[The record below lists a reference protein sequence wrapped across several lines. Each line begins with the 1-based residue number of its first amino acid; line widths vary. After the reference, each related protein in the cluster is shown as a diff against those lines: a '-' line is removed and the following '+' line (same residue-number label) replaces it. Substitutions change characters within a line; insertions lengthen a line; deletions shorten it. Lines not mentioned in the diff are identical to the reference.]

1 MKTNLDKIAKALRE
15 AGLPPSLSP
24 DEIRLFIQIWR
35 RLADGR
41 PISPREVEQIASNLP
56 ISPDVATS
64 VINKVSERDG
74 EGNVVGFAGLSLKT
88 HPHRFQVNDHTLS
101 TWCAWD
107 SLFLPPILKQTAQ
120 VESPCPGT
128 KKEIGLTITPERV
141 GKYDPTNTVISMITP
156 KTTKKG
162 LESAEE
168 IWNAFCQN
176 VHFFSSSEAASQ
188 WFSGKNL
195 DISILS
201 VEEGYQLGR
210 MTFAEILNHA

>member
-1 MKTNLDKIAKALRE
+1 MKPNLDKIAKALRE

-41 PISPREVEQIASNLP
+41 PISPRQVEQIASNLH
-56 ISPDVATS
+56 ISPDAATS

-88 HPHRFQVNDHTLS
+88 HPHRLQVNDHTLT

-107 SLFLPPILKQTAQ
+107 SLFLPPMLKQTAQ
-120 VESPCPGT
+120 VESPCPAT
-128 KKEIGLTITPERV
+128 KKKIGLTITPERV
-141 GKYDPTNTVISMITP
+141 GKYDPTSTVISMITP

-168 IWNAFCQN
+168 IWMAFCQN

-188 WFSGKNL
+188 WFSGKSL

-201 VEEGYQLGR
+201 VEDGYQLGR
-210 MTFAEILNHA
+210 MSFAEMLKHA